1 MAHYPDLATALEGVC
16 RTWCEANGYSE
27 PFCRNGEW
35 WAFPPAGVMPVKI
48 KDVMEKDSQ
57 QQIRIGTLMLTL
69 CPDGSLAREI
79 ECGSTEA

>member
-1 MAHYPDLATALEGVC
+1 MPQYPDLATALEGIC
-16 RTWCEANGYSE
+16 RTWCEAHGYSE

-48 KDVMEKDSQ
+48 KDVMGHDSQ

-69 CPDGSLAREI
+69 WPDGSLARENKSK
-79 ECGSTEA
+79 ETET